1 MKNESTQ
8 VSGLS
13 MSRLLALL
21 SLQKSMPAFVRE
33 HPGTLITI
41 AYLYSCATGILF
53 VYVLS
58 GYLGVHLLFYF
69 TLEDYLL
76 SAVHRDHILFF
87 NSITLLALFFVL
99 LWIKPFKW
107 LIFSTLIL
115 TSFLFPVLDARATYY
130 DIQKAFVSIKLKENN
145 TSYCIE
151 SFRQDWEIH
160 QKLPDEEELIQ
171 LAPIGVDV
179 LKNYIVAIDA
189 SRHRLCAED
198 TYSKFRYPIFII
210 SREKAV
216 LIKVNIG
223 TQADD

>member
-99 LWIKPFKW
+99 L
-107 LIFSTLIL
+107 
-115 TSFLFPVLDARATYY
+115 
-130 DIQKAFVSIKLKENN
+130 
-145 TSYCIE
+145 
-151 SFRQDWEIH
+151 
-160 QKLPDEEELIQ
+160 
-171 LAPIGVDV
+171 
-179 LKNYIVAIDA
+179 
-189 SRHRLCAED
+189 
-198 TYSKFRYPIFII
+198 
-210 SREKAV
+210 
-216 LIKVNIG
+216 
-223 TQADD
+223 